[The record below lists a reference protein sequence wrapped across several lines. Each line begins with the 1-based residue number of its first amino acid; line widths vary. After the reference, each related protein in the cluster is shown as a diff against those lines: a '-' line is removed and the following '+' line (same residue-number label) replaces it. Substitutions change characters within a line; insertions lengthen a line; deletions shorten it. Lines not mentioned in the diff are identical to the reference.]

1 MRLTFKLPWK
11 THRYLIESL
20 SGHLHLKV
28 MLASRLVRFLDSL
41 KKSSKLGIRFLAGI
55 SEFDMRTVL
64 GQNIANISAGIEVE
78 AGRLTPGLVK
88 AQMKY
93 FTVPD
98 NQAWRVSILGEL
110 MNENIP
116 GFTDSEIST
125 MKNYLCTS

>member
-1 MRLTFKLPWK
+1 MRLTFKLPWT

-41 KKSSKLGIRFLAGI
+41 KKSSNLGIRFLAGI

-64 GQNIANISAGIEVE
+64 GQNIANISAEIEVE
-78 AGRLTPGLVK
+78 AGRLTPGHVK

-98 NQAWRVSILGEL
+98 NQAWRVLILGEL